1 MKLPGSLV
9 VLMAVIQ
16 AGLPGR
22 ATSVEA
28 VIPPEVRLLTEAKT
42 FRVEVEQSYGPAGE
56 KKLAFN
62 AVAVELLTGS
72 GLVAATGDAAD
83 LKVRIHA
90 EGTPQSQKYRDMGSG
105 EMVEHFAG
113 AKLAGWIE
121 LVARTGPPVRVTFSG
136 ERAPPLTIHE
146 AFAEPGDAPFAAV
159 FGGFVDRMTTLVSHA
174 RGPGAAEKI
183 FAKRDLGPLEYDAPR
198 LQFSVAQVLGEM
210 KPPGVMEKLLAGFE
224 TYSPPQRR
232 AAAARGLLVLHDA
245 AAIPALVAQ
254 LDDEEYELEKMEKD
268 GRWAALIS
276 MEMAFTNEEDGGGF
290 LQSPRPEI
298 METLRQL
305 DSPGK
310 IALLTTALQ
319 DGSSVLR
326 RVGAALLLGQTK
338 QPRVVATLIAAL
350 QGDTHSLVQAA
361 AANALA
367 FVGDKRAALPL
378 LKRALQADDDEA
390 KYAALRALETIAPE
404 MVPREKPA
412 EPAPPENPAEETPPK
427 TR

>member
-1 MKLPGSLV
+1 
-9 VLMAVIQ
+9 
-16 AGLPGR
+16 
-22 ATSVEA
+22 
-28 VIPPEVRLLTEAKT
+28 
-42 FRVEVEQSYGPAGE
+42 
-56 KKLAFN
+56 
-62 AVAVELLTGS
+62 
-72 GLVAATGDAAD
+72 
-83 LKVRIHA
+83 
-90 EGTPQSQKYRDMGSG
+90 
-105 EMVEHFAG
+105 
-113 AKLAGWIE
+113 
-121 LVARTGPPVRVTFSG
+121 
-136 ERAPPLTIHE
+136 
-146 AFAEPGDAPFAAV
+146 
-159 FGGFVDRMTTLVSHA
+159 
-174 RGPGAAEKI
+174 
-183 FAKRDLGPLEYDAPR
+183 
-198 LQFSVAQVLGEM
+198 
-210 KPPGVMEKLLAGFE
+210 
-224 TYSPPQRR
+224 
-232 AAAARGLLVLHDA
+232 
-245 AAIPALVAQ
+245 
-254 LDDEEYELEKMEKD
+254 MEKD

-338 QPRVVATLIAAL
+338 QPRVVAPLIAAL

-378 LKRALQADDDEA
+378 LKRALQADEDEA